1 MTTSIFSPE
10 ALAKVVSETLPTDAQ
25 PGEKVVVGTLD
36 QHGAQV
42 VASFKNKAN
51 SGGVNWE
58 LQAAAR
64 HDWSGD
70 NSVGAKVLLRW

>member
-1 MTTSIFSPE
+1 MNSIFSPE
-10 ALAKVVSETLPTDAQ
+10 ALTKVVTETLPNDGK
-25 PGEKVVVGTLD
+25 PNEKAVVGTVD

-42 VASFKNKAN
+42 VASFKFKEDR
-51 SGGVNWE
+51 WE

-64 HDWSGD
+64 HDWNGD

>member
-1 MTTSIFSPE
+1 MSTSIFSPE
-10 ALAKVVSETLPTDAQ
+10 ALQKVVSETLPTDGK
-25 PGEKVVVGTLD
+25 PGEKVVVGTVD

-42 VASFKNKAN
+42 VASFKMKDK
-51 SGGVNWE
+51 WE

-64 HDWSGD
+64 HDWDGN